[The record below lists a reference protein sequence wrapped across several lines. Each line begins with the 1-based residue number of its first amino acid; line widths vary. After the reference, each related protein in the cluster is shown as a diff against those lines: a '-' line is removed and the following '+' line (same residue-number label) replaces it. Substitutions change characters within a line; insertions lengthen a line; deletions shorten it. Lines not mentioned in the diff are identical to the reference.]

1 MHPRDPCRQAYL
13 CASVRPVLTRRG
25 ILLAALG
32 GVLSGVTGCTRR
44 DPTVIGRPSAVPSLS
59 GAPSAVAGAPYASLA
74 AGLAAAIRGGAAGT
88 DRLGGFKDRAAAA
101 FDAHAAF
108 FAAGTTAAAPGG
120 SLSEAAGSA
129 ATTFL
134 AAPARGT
141 SAARLAAA
149 GAYAA
154 AVASLAGA
162 RSPRTPAEA
171 PSADTIAA
179 LGDAEAMTALVVQLH
194 AALFAIE
201 AAIAQLSGEDAA
213 WARVLLDG
221 HRAAR
226 DGLAA
231 ELGRRSLRV
240 PAAQVAY
247 DIGRPT
253 DTAGAVALLAR
264 VETAVLPDACRV
276 TRAATDETVRRLG
289 ASALEDAAVAVAR
302 SGGGLP
308 VWPGWA

>member
-1 MHPRDPCRQAYL
+1 M
-13 CASVRPVLTRRG
+13 VTRRG

-32 GVLSGVTGCTRR
+32 GVLAAATGCSPR
-44 DPTVIGRPSAVPSLS
+44 DPTVTGRPSAVPSGS
-59 GAPSAVAGAPYASLA
+59 GAPGGVDGARYASLA
-74 AGLAAAIRGGAAGT
+74 AGLAAAVRGGATGT
-88 DRLGGFKDRAAAA
+88 DRLGGFRDRAAAA

-108 FAAGTTAAAPGG
+108 FAAGTGGTAPGG
-120 SLSEAAGSA
+120 SLSDAAGSA
-129 ATTFL
+129 ASTFL
-134 AAPARGT
+134 AAAARST
-141 SAARLAAA
+141 TAARLAAA

-154 AVASLAGA
+154 AVSSLAGA
-162 RSPRTPAEA
+162 TSPRTPVDAT
-171 PSADTIAA
+171 SADSVPS
-179 LGDAEAMTALVVQLH
+179 LGDAEAMTALLVQLH
-194 AALFAIE
+194 AAVFAIE
-201 AAIAQLSGEDAA
+201 AAIAHLSGADAT
-213 WARVLLDG
+213 WARALLDG

-231 ELGRRSLRV
+231 ELGGRSLRV

-276 TRAATDETVRRLG
+276 VRAATDETVRLLG
-289 ASALEDAAVAVAR
+289 ASTLEDAAVAVAR